1 MIYIIHIDIDNY
13 KNEDGYQ
20 IENGSHEDFSLKKLQ
35 L

>member
-20 IENGSHEDFSLKKLQ
+20 IEMVVMKTFH
-35 L
+35 